1 MTTKR
6 TRRQATDRP
15 THRCGIYLRISE
27 DRTGREAGV
36 TRQEPD
42 CRHLAE
48 QLGWEVVEVYVDND
62 VSAFNGK
69 KRPGYER
76 LKADLLAGKIDA
88 IVVWHP
94 DRLYRRSRDLLDLI
108 DLLGETKPELATVQ
122 AGTVD
127 LSTPNGRLVAKIGAD
142 VAEHESE
149 HKAERV
155 KAWHRQ
161 RAEAGLHNGGRR
173 PFGYCPDRVTIDETE
188 AEVIR
193 EGARRILAG
202 EQRITIVKDWNARGV
217 PTVTGAA
224 WSATMLRQVLSG
236 PRIAGFRTHN
246 GQLHPAAWPAIL
258 EPDQWEAVK
267 AKFKTG
273 KARPGRPASYLLSG
287 ILRCALCDT
296 KMTGNKTTR
305 KVPVYRCPGPNS
317 HAQGCGKLGRN
328 AARVEGHVV
337 ADVLAALS
345 GPGFAKALN
354 ARSKAAR
361 AGDDT
366 VAVISTLEGR
376 LERLK
381 TEYAVEGL
389 WSKAD
394 FVKSKAELEQK
405 LADAYGRLGAQT
417 DGDIAAELPAA
428 SNLSDWWETATVE
441 QRRRVI
447 GLVVDRVVI
456 HPVGKGGTGAYNA
469 DATEIVWRA

>member
-15 THRCGIYLRISE
+15 ARRRCGIYLRISE

-42 CRHLAE
+42 CRALAKR
-48 QLGWEVVEVYVDND
+48 LRWEVVEVYVDND

-76 LKADLLAGKIDA
+76 LKADLLAGRIDA

-173 PFGYCPDRVTIDETE
+173 PFGYCKDRVTVDE
-188 AEVIR
+188 AEAEIIR

-202 EQRITIVKDWNARGV
+202 EQRTAIVRDWNARGV
-217 PTVTGAA
+217 PTVTGTK
-224 WSATMLRQVLSG
+224 WSATMLRQVLAG
-236 PRIAGFRTHN
+236 PRIAGLRQHN
-246 GQLHPAAWPAIL
+246 GRTYPAAWPAIL
-258 EPDQWEAVK
+258 PADEWKAVK
-267 AKFKTG
+267 AAFQTG
-273 KARPGRPASYLLSG
+273 RAKPGRPASYLLSG
-287 ILRCALCDT
+287 FLRCGLCGM

-317 HAQGCGKLGRN
+317 HAEGCGRVGRN
-328 AARVEGHVV
+328 AARVEAHVV
-337 ADVLAALS
+337 GDVLAALS
-345 GPGFAKALN
+345 GPGLAKALK
-354 ARSKAAR
+354 ARTKAGR
-361 AGDDT
+361 GDDT
-366 VAVISTLEGR
+366 VAVVSTLEAR

-381 TEYAVEGL
+381 TEYSVEAM
-389 WSKAD
+389 WSKAE
-394 FVKSKAELEQK
+394 FVKLRAELEEK
-405 LADAYGRLGAQT
+405 LAAAYARLDAQT
-417 DGDIAAELPAA
+417 DGNLAADLPAG
-428 SNLSDWWETATVE
+428 NLADWWETATVE

-447 GLVVDRVVI
+447 LLVVDHVVI
-456 HPVGKGGTGAYNA
+456 HPIGRGDNRYRPE
-469 DATEIVWRA
+469 ATEIIWKG